1 MTTKYTPM
9 EREQAVENIA
19 IGVHTGLRKGSEAP
33 TSGPL
38 WQAIAASEDSAWMDA
53 CTYCIVGLEH
63 MGYKLCK
70 VEEVEDPTDA
80 MLAEM
85 GIRTIPTNE
94 DGSTNWPVLAQ
105 RIIDIAEGL

>member
-70 VEEVEDPTDA
+70 VEEDESWDKIRQEAETVIALGNDDQYSGGQP
-80 MLAEM
+80 LAEM
-85 GIRTIPTNE
+85 
-94 DGSTNWPVLAQ
+94 VLKV
-105 RIIDIAEGL
+105 LS